1 MISYVGRSIAN
12 VCILVRASAAEI
24 LKTMAQV
31 YVVAHIKSALVSGSS
46 SEMHT
51 IIPFQQSGSRVV
63 ICAVSPFGSNA
74 FIL

>member
-12 VCILVRASAAEI
+12 VCILVRASAADI

-46 SEMHT
+46 SEMQT
-51 IIPFQQSGSRVV
+51 IIPFQQSGPRVV

>member
-1 MISYVGRSIAN
+1 M
-12 VCILVRASAAEI
+12 
-24 LKTMAQV
+24 Q
-31 YVVAHIKSALVSGSS
+31 
-46 SEMHT
+46 T